1 MKRYLLLILLA
12 SPLTVSSGDA
22 QVLSSEHDT
31 QQYTQLF
38 ADAAAGNLASVQ
50 AAVQKDKSVL
60 TATEWD
66 DATLLHLA
74 VGQNHKEL
82 TEYLIAQG
90 ADVNAL
96 TRDHLTPLHMAA
108 QNANITIAVLLL
120 RNGARI
126 NPVDLKGWTPLDRAE
141 KWNHPLTSAFLKKN
155 GGKEGSSL

>member
-1 MKRYLLLILLA
+1 MKHHFVLISVALLMA
-12 SPLTVSSGDA
+12 VSSGDA

-31 QQYTQLF
+31 EQYTQLF
-38 ADAAAGNLASVQ
+38 SDAAAGNIVAIQV
-50 AAVQKDKSVL
+50 AVQKDKSVL

-82 TEYLIAQG
+82 AEYLIAQG
-90 ADVNAL
+90 ADVNAQ

-120 RNGARI
+120 RNGAKI